1 MLLAENHSSTY
12 NILLYSSIAKVRPS
26 ICVSCYNYMI
36 SVTRQFRPPY
46 TDKVQTDLS
55 LLFVLCPSSVQVCVS
70 LNIALDDI
78 DSFIARH
85 LARRDIDLQ
94 FVGYLSYIFCMSTIH
109 LLEYFNAF
117 FFNL

>member
-1 MLLAENHSSTY
+1 MIRN
-12 NILLYSSIAKVRPS
+12 
-26 ICVSCYNYMI
+26 CVSCYNYMI

-55 LLFVLCPSSVQVCVS
+55 SLLFVLCSSSVQVCVS

-85 LARRDIDLQ
+85 LARQDMDLQ
-94 FVGYLSYIFCMSTIH
+94 FVGYLSFVFCMSSIH
-109 LLEYFNAF
+109 LLGYFNAF
-117 FFNL
+117 FFNI